1 MKKQLKKKVDG
12 KTQRRNKK
20 YNLDILGIEIVCYS
34 SSWLVKFRIFR
45 QSKYKNLFP
54 KFPGKNIYNKAKQ
67 ETKKLKL
74 NM

>member
-34 SSWLVKFRIFR
+34 SS
-45 QSKYKNLFP
+45 
-54 KFPGKNIYNKAKQ
+54 
-67 ETKKLKL
+67 
-74 NM
+74 